1 MTCQI
6 EEVRLSTNSE
16 RVLLVVTIDHKMVR
30 ARFALCWTM
39 SVAIFSYNY
48 GCSSESSSPQKN
60 LKTVVSEKSDHKV
73 EVTEKSSSSDG
84 TEIPKGA
91 LIDAK
96 YRMSTVIRKD
106 GAVFGECGPY
116 SIPLKIN
123 NSFFGNDND
132 TPLFEVPNKT
142 LDCQASVLKFQISPA
157 RLLGVFTDSSAKP
170 KFKEMKNAI
179 FVDRLGDGFY
189 PEWRPLM
196 PSFLNSTPEELA
208 GLDLSI
214 SGLMLKT
221 KLHDATDTGDIR
233 LRTLSVGKS
242 ETVAAGTFPNVLSYE
257 TVITG
262 YNNVKVVK
270 IMNFLFDRTEWHISF
285 SPFAFTMLKFDTTF
299 TQLGKAATYNPGT
312 VGGLAGSV
320 LGWSKSTLENVEPVR
335 KITESVTDQYDIE
348 ITMELEE
355 QLGLNK

>member
-1 MTCQI
+1 MKATD
-6 EEVRLSTNSE
+6 RP
-16 RVLLVVTIDHKMVR
+16 KVR
-30 ARFALCWTM
+30 ARLALWWAT
-39 SVAIFSYNY
+39 SVAVCSYVY
-48 GCSSESSSPQKN
+48 GCSSEPSSSQKN
-60 LKTVVSEKSDHKV
+60 LKPGVSEKSDNKTDITV
-73 EVTEKSSSSDG
+73 KSSASDA
-84 TEIPKGA
+84 TEVPTGA
-91 LIDAK
+91 LIEAK
-96 YRMSTVIRKD
+96 YRMNTVIRKD
-106 GAVFGECGPY
+106 GALFGECGPY

-142 LDCQASVLKFQISPA
+142 LDCQASGLKFQINPA

-170 KFKEMKNAI
+170 KFKEMKNVI

-196 PSFLNSTPEELA
+196 PSFLSSTPEELA
-208 GLDLSI
+208 GIDLSI
-214 SGLMLKT
+214 TGLMLKT

-242 ETVAAGTFPNVLSYE
+242 ETVAAGTFSNVLAYE
-257 TVITG
+257 TMITG

-270 IMNFLFDRTEWHISF
+270 IMNFLFDRIEWHISF
-285 SPFAFTMLKFDTTF
+285 SPFAFPLLKFETTF

-312 VGGLAGSV
+312 VEGLAGTV

-335 KITESVTDQYDIE
+335 KITESITDQFNIE

-355 QLGLNK
+355 QVGLNK

>member
-1 MTCQI
+1 MKPI
-6 EEVRLSTNSE
+6 YLH
-16 RVLLVVTIDHKMVR
+16 IVR
-30 ARFALCWTM
+30 ARLALCWVA
-39 SVAIFSYNY
+39 SVAIYSYGY

-60 LKTVVSEKSDHKV
+60 LKPGIVEKSDK
-73 EVTEKSSSSDG
+73 K
-84 TEIPKGA
+84 TEIKEQSSASDATEVPTGA
-91 LIDAK
+91 LIEAK
-96 YRMSTVIRKD
+96 YRMRTVIRKD
-106 GAVFGECGPY
+106 GALFGECGPY

-132 TPLFEVPNKT
+132 TPLFEVPTKT
-142 LDCQASVLKFQISPA
+142 LDCQASILKFQISPA

-170 KFKEMKNAI
+170 KFKEMKNVI

-208 GLDLSI
+208 GIDLSNN
-214 SGLMLKT
+214 GLVLKT
-221 KLHDATDTGDIR
+221 KLHDATDTGNIR

-285 SPFAFTMLKFDTTF
+285 SPFAFPLLKFETTF

-320 LGWSKSTLENVEPVR
+320 LDWSKSTLENVEPVR
-335 KITESVTDQYDIE
+335 QMTESMTDQYKIE

-355 QLGLNK
+355 QVGLNK